1 MKLFEEYSSGDILL
15 LDNNMEFPETSW
27 TILAVA
33 TMNGGIKE
41 RDALNKLCQDYWEP
55 VSRVIARRGA
65 PSERIDDLTQEF
77 FLQLMQKSFFKKA
90 ERGQGTFRSF
100 ILGSL
105 RYFLADD
112 ARRTQSQKRGG
123 HLQRA
128 ELDDDVKAEE
138 VDAAQFDSAW
148 AELLFDRVFD
158 RVKMEVKAKR
168 GADGWEILQKF
179 LPGQGSPPSYTE
191 LGNELGL
198 TEGGAKT
205 EVFRLRE
212 RFRESLRAEVGR
224 TVDAPHEI
232 DEELA
237 YLRSALQK
245 V

>member
-1 MKLFEEYSSGDILL
+1 
-15 LDNNMEFPETSW
+15 MEFPETSW

-33 TMNGGIKE
+33 TMNGGVAE
-41 RDALNKLCQDYWEP
+41 RDALIQLCQDYWEP
-55 VSRVIARRGA
+55 VSRVIAGRGA
-65 PSERIDDLTQEF
+65 PSERVDDLTQEF
-77 FLQLMQKSFFKKA
+77 FLQLMQNSFFKKA
-90 ERGQGTFRSF
+90 DRGQGKFRSF

-112 ARRTQSQKRGG
+112 ARRSLSLKRGG
-123 HLQRA
+123 HLQRT
-128 ELDDDVKAEE
+128 EMDDQVAADE

-158 RVKMEVKAKR
+158 RVKKEVMAKR
-168 GADGWEILQKF
+168 GLGVWEMLKNF
-179 LPGQGSPPSYTE
+179 LPGNESQPSYVE
-191 LGNELGL
+191 LGALMGFS
-198 TEGGAKT
+198 EGGAKT
-205 EVFRLRE
+205 EVFRVRE
-212 RFRESLRAEVGR
+212 RFRELLRGEVAR